1 MIRRL
6 AAWLN
11 SGPCRDW
18 LFGAGLALDPCPR
31 SSSAFIFG
39 RSVGDVFRTDSLRL
53 HNDSRAWMSS
63 ADRHWPTP
71 IMGKPHGE
79 RTGGA
84 GRVDGLAA
92 E

>member
-1 MIRRL
+1 MMRRL

-11 SGPCRDW
+11 SGPRRDW
-18 LFGAGLALDPCPR
+18 LTGAGLALDPCPR
-31 SSSAFIFG
+31 STSAVIFG
-39 RSVGDVFRTDSLRL
+39 RSVGDALLMDSQKL
-53 HNDSRAWMSS
+53 HNDSRAWMSV

-71 IMGKPHGE
+71 KTGKRHGG
-79 RTGGA
+79 RTEGA